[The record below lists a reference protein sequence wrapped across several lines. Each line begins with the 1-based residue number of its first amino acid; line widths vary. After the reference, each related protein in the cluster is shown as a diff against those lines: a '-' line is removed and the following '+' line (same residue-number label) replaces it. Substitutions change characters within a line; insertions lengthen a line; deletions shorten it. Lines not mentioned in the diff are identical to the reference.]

1 MAKFSMN
8 QMTTLRWSFE
18 QDCFRYR
25 DAGLSGIHVW
35 RDKIYEYGEAKGAIL
50 LEELGLEVSALSW
63 AGGFTGSDGRN
74 FQDAIEDARQAVLL
88 AQELRAGC
96 LIVYSGARGGHIN
109 KHAQRLFSSALDEL
123 VPFAEAHEVTL
134 AIKPIRHAYGSD
146 WTMVR
151 RMTDALQLIDLID
164 SPRFKLVLDLYE
176 FGDQTEVLDNLHL
189 LIPYLALV
197 QLGDRGSQPQDEP
210 NRCCLGEGTLA
221 LDAAISRLIQLGYEG
236 PFDIELMGRD
246 VQTLEYEEMLARSVN
261 YLQLHPAARPK
272 G

>member
-25 DAGLSGIHVW
+25 EAGLSAIHVW
-35 RDKIYEYGEAKGAIL
+35 RDKIHDYGEAKGAIL
-50 LEELGLEVSALSW
+50 LEELELEVSALSW

-74 FQDAIEDARQAVLL
+74 FKDALEDARHAVDL
-88 AQELRAGC
+88 AHELDAGC
-96 LIVYSGARGGHIN
+96 LIVYSGARGGHIS
-109 KHAQRLFSSALDEL
+109 KHAQRLFSGALSEL
-123 VPFAEAHEVTL
+123 IPYAEAHDVTL
-134 AIKPIRHAYGSD
+134 AIKPIRHKYGCA
-146 WTMVR
+146 WTLIR

-176 FGDQTEVLDNLHL
+176 FGDQPDVLDNLHL

-197 QLGDRGSQPQDEP
+197 QVGDRCCEPQEEP
-210 NRCCLGEGTLA
+210 NRCLLGNGHLA
-221 LDAAISRLIQLGYEG
+221 LDETISKLIQLGYCG

-246 VQTLEYEEMLARSVN
+246 VQKLEYDEVLSHSVG
-261 YLQLHPAARPK
+261 YLQAMKCH
-272 G
+272 